1 MSAQQTP
8 PSDAP
13 STQGARFD
21 SYVHRTDP
29 LMLALALVF
38 LAFWSITSIGVDL
51 PPTLVSV
58 LQNLNR
64 AIWLVFAVDLVVR
77 VVLAKKR
84 IRFLWTHPADV
95 LAVAVPMLRPL
106 KILTVFTSGSRLV
119 TSRGAL
125 RTGQAVIVSAV
136 LLIYTGAVAIL
147 NAERGA
153 EGAQIVDFGDALW
166 WALVTVTTV
175 GYGDFAPVT
184 GEGRVIAAA
193 LMVIGI
199 ALLGIVTASVAAW
212 FVQLTTADKDQREK
226 ASTAKNER
234 EIKRLHKKI
243 DNLEGK
249 IDALLERRG
258 K

>member
-1 MSAQQTP
+1 MSDTM
-8 PSDAP
+8 SLSTAP

-21 SYVHRTDP
+21 AYANRADP
-29 LMLALALVF
+29 IMLVLALVF
-38 LAFWSITSIGVDL
+38 LVFWSITSIGVDL
-51 PPTLVSV
+51 PPQLVSV
-58 LQNLNR
+58 LHNLNR
-64 AIWLVFAVDLVVR
+64 GIWVVFAVDLIVR
-77 VVLAKKR
+77 IVIAQR
-84 IRFLWTHPADV
+84 RWRFLWTHPADV

-136 LLIYTGAVAIL
+136 LLIYIGAVAIL

-184 GEGRVIAAA
+184 SEGRGIAAA

-212 FVQLTTADKDQREK
+212 FVQLTTADKDQREE
-226 ASTAKNER
+226 ASIAKNER

-243 DNLEGK
+243 DTLESK
-249 IDALLERRG
+249 IDALLERKGR
-258 K
+258 

>member
-1 MSAQQTP
+1 MSTEKTP
-8 PSDAP
+8 ESGAP
-13 STQGARFD
+13 SIQGARFD
-21 SYVHRTDP
+21 AYADRADP
-29 LMLALALVF
+29 VMLILALGFLVF
-38 LAFWSITSIGVDL
+38 WSVTSIGVDL
-51 PPTLVSV
+51 PSMLVSV
-58 LQNLNR
+58 LHNLNR
-64 AIWLVFAVDLVVR
+64 VIWVVFAVDLVVR
-77 VVLAKKR
+77 VAIAERRL
-84 IRFLWTHPADV
+84 RFLWTHPADV

-136 LLIYTGAVAIL
+136 LLIYIGAVAIL

-153 EGAQIVDFGDALW
+153 DGAQITGFADALW

-212 FVQLTTADKDQREK
+212 FVQLTSAAKDQREE
-226 ASTAKNER
+226 ASIAKNER

-243 DNLEGK
+243 DGLEAK